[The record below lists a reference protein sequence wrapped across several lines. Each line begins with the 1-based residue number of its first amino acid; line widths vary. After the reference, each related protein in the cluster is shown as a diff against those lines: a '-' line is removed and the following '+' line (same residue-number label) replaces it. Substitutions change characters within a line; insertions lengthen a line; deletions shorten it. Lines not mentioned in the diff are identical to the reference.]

1 MYVSFHSSDLLTS
14 ALHTSN
20 PHSHVVALQTPD
32 ISSFIDTKQ
41 FCNFDV
47 IKRSNQQKG
56 CCSCSVCSVHRQ
68 RSHPWG
74 GVKLVRCGARQG
86 LFMCRGCWWWW
97 WGKSGD
103 GTVTSYSQEPVPV
116 PWPSKAWQMA
126 PHCTD
131 HLNTLAT
138 SHLTLIR
145 WDTLYSA
152 IDHSSTCPSRSH
164 LSMVFVVSEVC
175 NFSCH
180 FWHSYRTAVSLYRP
194 QPGMDGY
201 FIANKIC
208 FKKYF
213 CAYNKI
219 FTSFTTYNIALL
231 TDTHRRTQLLDT
243 KATQIIG
250 K

>member
-1 MYVSFHSSDLLTS
+1 M
-14 ALHTSN
+14 
-20 PHSHVVALQTPD
+20 
-32 ISSFIDTKQ
+32 Q
-41 FCNFDV
+41 FL
-47 IKRSNQQKG
+47 
-56 CCSCSVCSVHRQ
+56 
-68 RSHPWG
+68 
-74 GVKLVRCGARQG
+74 GVFGAPAKVPSLRWSEAGHWSWCRARQG
-86 LFMCRGCWWWW
+86 LFMCRGCWCW

-131 HLNTLAT
+131 HLLATLAT

-180 FWHSYRTAVSLYRP
+180 FWHSYRTTVSFYRP

-201 FIANKIC
+201 FIANKI
-208 FKKYF
+208 FLK
-213 CAYNKI
+213 NISVHII

-243 KATQIIG
+243 KAATQIIG